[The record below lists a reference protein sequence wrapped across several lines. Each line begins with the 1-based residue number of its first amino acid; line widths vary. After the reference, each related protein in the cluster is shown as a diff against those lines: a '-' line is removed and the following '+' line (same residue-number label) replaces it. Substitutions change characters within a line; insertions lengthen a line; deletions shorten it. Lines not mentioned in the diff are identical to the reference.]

1 MPQFAPSLETPT
13 TNAPNPEVSIVIPC
27 LNEANSIGIVVE
39 KAWKAIAMIGVQGE
53 VVVADNGSTDGSVE
67 IAEAKGARVV
77 HVLQKGYGNALRGG
91 IEAARGRIIVIGD
104 ADDSYDFLEAPRLVA
119 RVKEGY
125 DLVIGS
131 RFKGQILPE
140 AMPWTSKIGNPIMT
154 GILNLL
160 FRVNTSDSQSGMRA
174 FTKEAY
180 RKMQLQATGMEF
192 ASEMLIKA
200 SKARLKIAEV
210 PITLHPD
217 KRGRP
222 PHLRPIRDGWR
233 HLKLMLTYSPTV
245 LFLLPGLILML
256 IGLALMGSQLFA
268 PMDKPL
274 WLFGK
279 LRMDF
284 HWAILGSLLTL
295 TGYQVITAHFMAKIY
310 SVTHRLQEQDRWLE
324 LGFRYLNAERVL
336 ALSLL
341 AILIGLAMDGWV
353 LWDWLRR
360 GYGELVSGHTRLVI
374 FGSTLIAL
382 GCQTFFNAFLF
393 SILTDA
399 YKNRSQ
405 SILSSS

>member
-1 MPQFAPSLETPT
+1 MTYELRTPIEQT
-13 TNAPNPEVSIVIPC
+13 VEAEAPEVSIVIPC
-27 LNEANSIGIVVE
+27 LNEENSIGIVVE
-39 KAWKAIAMIGVQGE
+39 KAKRAIAMMGVSGE
-53 VVVADNGSTDGSVE
+53 VIVADNGSTDRSVE
-67 IAEAKGARVV
+67 IALSKGARVV
-77 HVLQKGYGNALRGG
+77 HVPQKGYGNALRGG

-104 ADDSYDFLEAPRLVA
+104 ADDSYDFLEAPKLVA
-119 RVKEGY
+119 KIKEGY
-125 DLVIGS
+125 DLVVGS
-131 RFKGQILPE
+131 RFKGRILPG

-154 GILNLL
+154 FTLNLL
-160 FRVNTSDSQSGMRA
+160 FKVNTSDSQSGMRA

-200 SKARLKIAEV
+200 GKARLRIAEV

-245 LFLLPGLILML
+245 LFFIPGLTLML
-256 IGLALMGSQLFA
+256 IGVALMGSQLLA
-268 PMDKPL
+268 PMDKPI
-274 WLFGK
+274 WLFGRLK
-279 LRMDF
+279 MDF

-310 SVTHRLQEQDRWLE
+310 SVTHRFQEQDRWLE
-324 LGFRYLNAERVL
+324 IGFRYLNAERVL

-341 AILIGLAMDGWV
+341 AITVGLGMDGWV
-353 LWDWLRR
+353 LWDWLKR

-382 GCQTFFNAFLF
+382 GIQTFFNAFIF
-393 SILTDA
+393 SILCESA
-399 YKNRSQ
+399 KNNK
-405 SILSSS
+405 LVGAP

>member
-1 MPQFAPSLETPT
+1 MTYELQT
-13 TNAPNPEVSIVIPC
+13 TTEQTAEAKAPEVSIVIPC
-27 LNEANSIGIVVE
+27 LNEENSIGIVVE
-39 KAWKAIAMIGVQGE
+39 KAKRAIEMMGVSGE
-53 VVVADNGSTDGSVE
+53 VIVADNGSTDRSVE
-67 IAEAKGARVV
+67 IALSKGARVV
-77 HVLQKGYGNALRGG
+77 HVAQKGYGNALRGG

-104 ADDSYDFLEAPRLVA
+104 ADDSYDFLEAPKLVA
-119 RVKEGY
+119 KIKEGY
-125 DLVIGS
+125 DLVVGS
-131 RFKGQILPE
+131 RFKGRILPG

-154 GILNLL
+154 FTLNLL
-160 FRVNTSDSQSGMRA
+160 FKVNTSDSQSGMRA

-200 SKARLKIAEV
+200 GKAKLRIAEV

-245 LFLLPGLILML
+245 LFLIPGLTLML
-256 IGLALMGSQLFA
+256 IGLALMGSQLLA
-268 PMDKPL
+268 PMDKPI

-279 LRMDF
+279 LKMDF

-310 SVTHRLQEQDRWLE
+310 SVTHRFQEQDRWLE
-324 LGFRYLNAERVL
+324 IGFRYLNAERVL

-341 AILIGLAMDGWV
+341 AIAIGLWMDGWV
-353 LWDWLRR
+353 LWDWLKR

-382 GCQTFFNAFLF
+382 GIQTFFNAFVF
-393 SILTDA
+393 SILCESA
-399 YKNRSQ
+399 KNNK
-405 SILSSS
+405 LAGAP

>member
-1 MPQFAPSLETPT
+1 MTYELQT
-13 TNAPNPEVSIVIPC
+13 TTEQTAEAKAPEVSIVIPC
-27 LNEANSIGIVVE
+27 LNEENSIGIVVE
-39 KAWKAIAMIGVQGE
+39 KAKRAIEMMGVSGE
-53 VVVADNGSTDGSVE
+53 VIVADNGSTDRSVE
-67 IAEAKGARVV
+67 IALSKGARVV
-77 HVLQKGYGNALRGG
+77 HVAQKGYGNALRGG

-104 ADDSYDFLEAPRLVA
+104 ADDSYDFLEAPKLVA
-119 RVKEGY
+119 KIKEGY
-125 DLVIGS
+125 DLVVGS
-131 RFKGQILPE
+131 RFKGQILPG

-154 GILNLL
+154 FTLNLL
-160 FRVNTSDSQSGMRA
+160 FKVNTSDSQSGMRA

-200 SKARLKIAEV
+200 GKAKLRIAEV

-245 LFLLPGLILML
+245 LFLIPGLTLML
-256 IGLALMGSQLFA
+256 IGLALMGSQLLA
-268 PMDKPL
+268 PMDKPI
-274 WLFGK
+274 WLFGRLK
-279 LRMDF
+279 MDF

-310 SVTHRLQEQDRWLE
+310 SVTHRFQEQDRWLE
-324 LGFRYLNAERVL
+324 IGFRYLNAERVL

-341 AILIGLAMDGWV
+341 AIAIGLWMDGWV
-353 LWDWLRR
+353 LWDWLKR

-382 GCQTFFNAFLF
+382 GIQTFFNAFVF
-393 SILTDA
+393 SILCESA
-399 YKNRSQ
+399 KNNK
-405 SILSSS
+405 LAGTP

>member
-1 MPQFAPSLETPT
+1 MTYELQT
-13 TNAPNPEVSIVIPC
+13 TTEQTAEAKAPEVSIVIPC
-27 LNEANSIGIVVE
+27 LNEENSIGIVVE
-39 KAWKAIAMIGVQGE
+39 KAKRAIEMMGVSGE
-53 VVVADNGSTDGSVE
+53 VIVADNGSTDRSVE
-67 IAEAKGARVV
+67 IALSKGARVV
-77 HVLQKGYGNALRGG
+77 HVAQKGYGNALRGG

-104 ADDSYDFLEAPRLVA
+104 ADDSYDFLEAPKLVA
-119 RVKEGY
+119 KIKEGY
-125 DLVIGS
+125 DLVVGS
-131 RFKGQILPE
+131 RFKGQILPG

-154 GILNLL
+154 FTLNLL
-160 FRVNTSDSQSGMRA
+160 FKVNTSDSQSGMRA

-200 SKARLKIAEV
+200 GKAKLRIAEV

-245 LFLLPGLILML
+245 LFLIPGLTLML
-256 IGLALMGSQLFA
+256 IGLALMGSQLLA
-268 PMDKPL
+268 PMDKPI
-274 WLFGK
+274 WLFGRLK
-279 LRMDF
+279 MDF

-310 SVTHRLQEQDRWLE
+310 SVTHRFQEQDRWLE
-324 LGFRYLNAERVL
+324 IGFRYLNAERVL

-341 AILIGLAMDGWV
+341 AIAVGLWMDGWV
-353 LWDWLRR
+353 LWDWLKR

-382 GCQTFFNAFLF
+382 GIQTFFNAFVF
-393 SILTDA
+393 SILCEA
-399 YKNRSQ
+399 NKHIGHFS
-405 SILSSS
+405 